1 MIHGSHHLPE
11 LAGSVGDSPGSH
23 LASPSGVLQPCG
35 LGNLGN
41 LPELQLFHL
50 QNQGNHSTCLLV
62 LMGGLSDK
70 AQGKCGVQGLAR
82 RKHPVNSAV
91 VGT

>member
-1 MIHGSHHLPE
+1 MTHGSHHLPE
-11 LAGSVGDSPGSH
+11 LAGSAGDSPGSH
-23 LASPSGVLQPCG
+23 LASPSGVPRPCG

-41 LPELQLFHL
+41 LPELQLLHL
-50 QNQGNHSTCLLV
+50 QNQGKHSTCLLV
-62 LMGGLSDK
+62 LLGGLSDK
-70 AQGKCGVQGLAR
+70 TQGKCGARGLAR